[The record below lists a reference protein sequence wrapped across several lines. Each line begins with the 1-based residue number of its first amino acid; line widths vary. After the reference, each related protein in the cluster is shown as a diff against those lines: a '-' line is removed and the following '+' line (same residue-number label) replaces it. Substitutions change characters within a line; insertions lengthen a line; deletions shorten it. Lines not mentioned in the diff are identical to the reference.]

1 VVLPAPRSADDDR
14 GLSAEGA
21 HADAPEDLGFSV
33 ALSQIGDDENIV
45 QGRAPP
51 FTGAHRRARHG
62 SPRCTIHASS
72 ASSPRA
78 SSPRGDRPELDLPP
92 LGNEDLAEELT
103 RLGRPPPQRGDGRR
117 VQGRPAGRGSGTHPI
132 HGAEVPANVGDEL
145 PVGRMV
151 GGLDADDLPGN
162 VLVVLLCAG
171 FALGC
176 GAVLVLTAL
185 DPWFW
190 GVPPLLVLAGASMTI
205 SNTAANS
212 LLQATASPRLLGQ
225 TVSLYMLAMRGGI
238 SVGSLL
244 TGSAVSLLGVRHAFL
259 LNGVLALIFQA
270 ALAREWLRAPR
281 V

>member
-1 VVLPAPRSADDDR
+1 
-14 GLSAEGA
+14 
-21 HADAPEDLGFSV
+21 
-33 ALSQIGDDENIV
+33 
-45 QGRAPP
+45 
-51 FTGAHRRARHG
+51 
-62 SPRCTIHASS
+62 
-72 ASSPRA
+72 
-78 SSPRGDRPELDLPP
+78 
-92 LGNEDLAEELT
+92 
-103 RLGRPPPQRGDGRR
+103 
-117 VQGRPAGRGSGTHPI
+117 
-132 HGAEVPANVGDEL
+132 
-145 PVGRMV
+145 MV